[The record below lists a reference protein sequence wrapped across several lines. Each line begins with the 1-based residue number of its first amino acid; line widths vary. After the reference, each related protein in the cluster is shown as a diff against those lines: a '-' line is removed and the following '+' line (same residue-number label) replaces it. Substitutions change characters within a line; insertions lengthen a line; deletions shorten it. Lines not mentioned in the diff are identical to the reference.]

1 MTKIKVVGILILI
14 LSISLIILSS
24 SINDKNIV
32 HNNIIDTINKQKT
45 FTQEISRNIFYVYRN
60 RDASISELNDSID
73 KYIDNVNTKGKN
85 LTISSSAAI
94 KDQNSKIALLSHDF
108 FIYMQVFRDQNKM
121 DITYSSIITDQIV
134 KNIYYKNLKL
144 VTEYDKLIKI
154 YQTEF
159 NERQKSDKTIRYA
172 LYLILLLLFVYLF
185 TQIKII
191 IAFIQK
197 FLDTSSNIITNST
210 IRELEPMEMNINS
223 FEIIEAT
230 NNFNFLVDKI
240 NSSLECSSKSINHAY
255 QSFELVEKN
264 IEEFLELIYAMQEE
278 KIDKELTKK
287 EDALIQSLEELTTSA
302 QKLKNLK
309 VDLDNLVSH
318 AKNKQS

>member
-1 MTKIKVVGILILI
+1 MTKIKVVGIIILI

-24 SINDKNIV
+24 SINDKNMV
-32 HNNIIDTINKQKT
+32 HNNIIDRINKQKT

-60 RDASISELNDSID
+60 RDASISELNDSIG
-73 KYIDNVNTKGKN
+73 KYMDNINTKDKK
-85 LTISSSAAI
+85 LTTYYSTAI
-94 KDQNSKIALLSHDF
+94 KKQNSKIATLSHDF
-108 FIYMQVFRDQNKM
+108 YIYMQVFRDQNKM
-121 DITYSSIITDQIV
+121 DITYASIITDQIV

-144 VTEYDKLIKI
+144 VTEYDKLINI

-159 NERQKSDKTIRYA
+159 NDKQKSDETIRYA
-172 LYLILLLLFVYLF
+172 LYLILLLLFIYLF
-185 TQIKII
+185 TQIKVI
-191 IAFIQK
+191 IAFVQK

-210 IRELEPMEMNINS
+210 IKELEPMTMEINS

-240 NSSLECSSKSINHAY
+240 NNSINSSSKSIQHSC

-278 KIDKELTKK
+278 EIDKELTKK

-309 VDLDNLVSH
+309 LDLDNLISH
-318 AKNKQS
+318 ANEAQS